1 LPPAQLERID
11 EKIAGPW
18 RAILQALATARACI
32 YLSPMRELGR
42 LLALFGGVITILG
55 LALWGGFGAG
65 WLGRLP
71 GDIRIER
78 GNSAFY
84 FPIVTCLIISIVL
97 SLILSFLRR

>member
-1 LPPAQLERID
+1 
-11 EKIAGPW
+11 
-18 RAILQALATARACI
+18 
-32 YLSPMRELGR
+32 MRELGR

-55 LALWGGFGAG
+55 LGLWSGFGAR

-84 FPIVTCLIISIVL
+84 FPIVTCLLISIVIGL
-97 SLILSFLRR
+97 IFSLFRR